1 MKNMKKIIILA
12 FIVLSNI
19 NCKAQYITNTTDT
32 NYIELPNN
40 CYLKDSN
47 NYLNPYVGE
56 WKYTIGNTTLFI
68 KLRKIIN
75 YNNGNYSEDMLI
87 GEYQYIENGVEKIN
101 TLSNFN
107 ANLPD
112 QYFHKIDGK
121 TLKTKLDAPACND
134 CGNNP
139 RVSLIYNDPTKHVA
153 GTMTLGVYDVET
165 IKVYITTSNIR
176 YFQNPDGSLD
186 YENVGFTI
194 PHGWYILEKQ

>member
-1 MKNMKKIIILA
+1 MKKIIALVL
-12 FIVLSNI
+12 IVLSNI
-19 NCKAQYITNTTDT
+19 NCKAQIVVNTTETDYT
-32 NYIELPNN
+32 ILPNN

-47 NYLNPYVGE
+47 NYLTPYVGE
-56 WKYTIGNTTLFI
+56 WKYVNGSTTLII

-75 YNNGNYSEDMLI
+75 YNNGTYSEDMLI
-87 GEYQYIENGVEKIN
+87 GEYQYIENGIEKIN
-101 TLSNFN
+101 TLSNFSTD
-107 ANLPD
+107 LPD

-153 GTMTLGVYDVET
+153 GIMTLGVYDVEN
-165 IKVYITTSNIR
+165 IKIYITTSNIR
-176 YFQNPDGSLD
+176 YFQNLDGSLD

-194 PHGWYILEKQ
+194 PIGWYILEKQ